1 MNGSSNHMRILHKKV
16 EYCSV
21 CRKELKFKYKPNKSW
36 EIEGKLC
43 SDCHT
48 SKMKEH
54 MEKQQELKEQEH
66 IKESYCSLCN
76 IFIESDKKNPKWQW
90 NMESNIV
97 LCPECYDKKQKEYEK
112 SINFCVSVIGNWDL
126 LDTIP
131 SQNGKSRGSCA
142 DSVGTNEMELIIEM
156 CCKFIYFV
164 FFFDFFNFVVNRLL
178 F

>member
-1 MNGSSNHMRILHKKV
+1 MGILNKKV

-43 SDCHT
+43 SDCYT
-48 SKMKEH
+48 SKMKEY

-90 NMESNIV
+90 NMESILYCV
-97 LCPECYDKKQKEYEK
+97 QSAMIRSKRSTKK
-112 SINFCVSVIGNWDL
+112 
-126 LDTIP
+126 
-131 SQNGKSRGSCA
+131 A
-142 DSVGTNEMELIIEM
+142 LI
-156 CCKFIYFV
+156 FV
-164 FFFDFFNFVVNRLL
+164 
-178 F
+178 